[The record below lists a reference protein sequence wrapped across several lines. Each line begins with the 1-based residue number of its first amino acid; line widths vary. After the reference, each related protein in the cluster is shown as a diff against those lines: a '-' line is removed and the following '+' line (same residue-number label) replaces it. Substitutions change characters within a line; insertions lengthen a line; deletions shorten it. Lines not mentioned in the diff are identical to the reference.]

1 MTDKAREA
9 IEVARLLETIGP
21 HYTRTQMSTVCE
33 SINLLADEVEWLE
46 EKAERLEKD
55 YKIART
61 GYDFA
66 VMRIERLEAEH
77 RETLEVLEDV
87 TNQAT
92 YMHREEYL
100 DSLAISANA
109 NGLRHLAKYG
119 RVIIDQEAGHRVIAH
134 YPPQEDR
141 DVN

>member
-9 IEVARLLETIGP
+9 IERVRDLSKYPAYKHNNLEQWATELEIDSK
-21 HYTRTQMSTVCE
+21 T
-33 SINLLADEVEWLE
+33 LADE
-46 EKAERLEKD
+46 
-55 YKIART
+55 
-61 GYDFA
+61 
-66 VMRIERLEAEH
+66 IERLEAEH

-141 DVN
+141 DEK